1 MIKIRKENLERG
13 KTKTERPIEEL
24 LQSLRKEAT
33 RHQMEQRNG

>member
-1 MIKIRKENLERG
+1 MVKIRKENLEG